1 MPRYRDFYGLNGRPF
16 GKIPFQNRPFFY
28 TQLDELVDH
37 LEVLLEDGGIGVLSG
52 EVGIGKT
59 TAIRTFLAKLDQGAF
74 HMFYIGN
81 TRHPRA
87 ILRALIESFGATSP
101 HLKADMLFAAGKLIS
116 RAFLE
121 RRTRTVCI
129 IDEAHLIEDAFLE
142 DLRLLTNFEIDSLD
156 PLALILVG
164 HPSLKARL
172 RQPIHAA
179 LVDRLTVQY
188 RLEGLSA
195 EETLHYIDDHME
207 QAGAQKGIFLP
218 EAVHGIFDHA
228 QGIPRR
234 INHIALTCLIKG
246 VAQKNNPIT
255 AEHVAKVIA
264 SLDMSERK
272 R

>member
-1 MPRYRDFYGLNGRPF
+1 MPRYRDFYGLTDRPF
-16 GKIPFQNRPFFY
+16 GKSPRQNRPY
-28 TQLDELVDH
+28 LYAQLDELIDH
-37 LEVLLEDGGIGVLSG
+37 FEILLEDGGIGVLSG

-59 TAIRTFLAKLDQGAF
+59 TAIRTFLSKLDQGAF
-74 HMFYIGN
+74 HLFYIGN

-87 ILRALIESFGATSP
+87 IIRALIESFGATP
-101 HLKADMLFAAGKLIS
+101 PYLKADMLFAAGKLIA

-121 RRTRTVCI
+121 RRTRTVCV
-129 IDEAHLIEDAFLE
+129 IDEAHLIEDAFIE

-179 LVDRLTVQY
+179 LTDRLTIQY

-195 EETLHYIDDHME
+195 DETLHYIDEHMQ
-207 QAGAQKGIFLP
+207 QAGAEKGVFLP
-218 EAVHGIFDHA
+218 EAAHAIFDSA

-234 INHIALTCLIKG
+234 INRIALNSLIKG
-246 VAQKNNPIT
+246 VAQKVKPIT

-264 SLDMSERK
+264 SLETS
-272 R
+272 

>member
-1 MPRYRDFYGLNGRPF
+1 MPRYRDYYGLTGRPF
-16 GKIPFQNRPFFY
+16 GKSPHQNRPY
-28 TQLDELVDH
+28 HYGQLDELIDH
-37 LEVLLEDGGIGVLSG
+37 FEVLLEDGGIGVLTG

-59 TAIRTFLAKLDQGAF
+59 TAMRTFLSKLDQGAF
-74 HMFYIGN
+74 HVFYVGN
-81 TRHPRA
+81 SRHPRT
-87 ILRALIESFGATSP
+87 ILRALIESFGAKPP
-101 HLKADMLFAAGKLIS
+101 HLKADMLSAAGKLIS

-121 RRTRTVCI
+121 RRVRTVCV
-129 IDEAHLIEDAFLE
+129 IDEVHLIEDTFIE

-156 PLALILVG
+156 PLALILAG

-179 LVDRLTVQY
+179 LIDRLTVQY

-195 EETLHYIDDHME
+195 DETFHYIDEHMQ

-218 EAVHGIFDHA
+218 DAAHAIFDFA

-234 INHIALTCLIKG
+234 INHIALLCLLKG
-246 VAQKNNPIT
+246 VAPKVNPIT
-255 AEHVAKVIA
+255 AEHVAHVIS
-264 SLDMSERK
+264 SLDINERK

>member
-1 MPRYRDFYGLNGRPF
+1 MSRYRDFYGLTGRPF
-16 GKIPFQNRPFFY
+16 GKIPFQNRPY
-28 TQLDELVDH
+28 HYSQLDELIDH
-37 LEVLLEDGGIGVLSG
+37 FEVILEDGGIGVLTG

-59 TAIRTFLAKLDQGAF
+59 TAIRTFLSTLDQGAY

-87 ILRALIESFGATSP
+87 ILRALIESFGATPP
-101 HLKADMLFAAGKLIS
+101 HLKADMLFAAGKLVS

-121 RRTRTVCI
+121 RRIRTVCV
-129 IDEAHLIEDAFLE
+129 IDEVHLIEDAFIE

-156 PLALILVG
+156 PLALVLVG

-179 LVDRLTVQY
+179 LTDRLTLQY

-195 EETLHYIDDHME
+195 DETLHYIDEHME
-207 QAGAQKGIFLP
+207 QAGAKQGIFLP
-218 EAVHGIFDHA
+218 EAAHAIFDYA

-234 INHIALTCLIKG
+234 INRIALTCLIKG
-246 VAQKNNPIT
+246 VAKKVNPIT
-255 AEHVAKVIA
+255 PEHVAQVIA
-264 SLDMSERK
+264 SLDINEKK